1 MQHDRKKKKKE
12 YLKLKSKQCKTE
24 ENNRMRKIRDL
35 FKKLEISRE
44 HFMQRWAQYRTEI
57 IRT

>member
-24 ENNRMRKIRDL
+24 ENNRMGKTRDP
-35 FKKLEISRE
+35 FKKVGETKGTSHAKMGTI
-44 HFMQRWAQYRTEI
+44 
-57 IRT
+57 